1 MDVTIDKPLENIG
14 KNIPV
19 RKKKITQEQQKSDS
33 YVSYYLVS
41 GLGMTYPVS
50 QLLK

>member
-19 RKKKITQEQQKSDS
+19 RKKKITQEQQKRVILMSAI
-33 YVSYYLVS
+33 
-41 GLGMTYPVS
+41 T
-50 QLLK
+50 